1 MFKKYKAFM
10 KNEGAFAQ
18 PGAQALQDYINTY
31 NQQIQTDRATQAVR
45 AANELRV
52 LEAEEAAQEAEA
64 RAVVAE
70 LEIRGSDTQSLASEL
85 TFESS
90 VSGETVTPRRQ
101 RLFAKRVTPPTQ
113 PVPRVPEP
121 GSLTCSICLKR
132 CIVCSN
138 PWQRTRS
145 DLMVS
150 KLADIDHLKPV
161 PHGIALKF
169 CDHVFCGA
177 CLAQA
182 IYHSLNMAFD
192 PATYGTE
199 LPSYAS

>member
-45 AANELRV
+45 AANERV

-101 RLFAKRVTPPTQ
+101 RLFAKELRLRPS
-113 PVPRVPEP
+113 RYR
-121 GSLTCSICLKR
+121 G
-132 CIVCSN
+132 
-138 PWQRTRS
+138 
-145 DLMVS
+145 
-150 KLADIDHLKPV
+150 
-161 PHGIALKF
+161 
-169 CDHVFCGA
+169 
-177 CLAQA
+177 
-182 IYHSLNMAFD
+182 YLNQEA
-192 PATYGTE
+192 
-199 LPSYAS
+199 